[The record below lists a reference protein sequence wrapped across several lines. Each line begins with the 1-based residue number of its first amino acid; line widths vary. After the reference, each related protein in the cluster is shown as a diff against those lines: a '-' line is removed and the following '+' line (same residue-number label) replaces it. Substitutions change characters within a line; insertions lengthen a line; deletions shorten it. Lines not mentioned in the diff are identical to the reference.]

1 MTSDER
7 PALARAVE
15 SLFAGTGSAGWPSV
29 GIELELIP
37 FRYAGSGQPETV
49 AIAELRQALA
59 GLTDVTFEPGGQIE
73 LNPPPQPTVQA
84 ACDAVAALSA
94 AVHRR
99 LDTIGVDVVAA
110 GLNPWH
116 RTDELGLQL
125 TSERYIAMDRYL
137 GRRGPAGRSFM
148 RQTAS
153 TQICVDLASGPAGMA
168 QWHVANL
175 VAPVLAAIFANGP
188 FHEGRAVGHNGG
200 RTAICRA
207 VDPARSGHGRFPAC
221 ADAVADYVR
230 FAAGA
235 APISADYV
243 GPGTATRHL
252 STLFPPVRPR
262 GSYLEIRSIDSL
274 AIDDLRTAADLTAAL
289 LVDATARD
297 EAAAVLAASSTS
309 AQLWDMASG
318 VGVRARCLREI
329 AGQTIG
335 IAEIAAHRL
344 GGYLTPGAPERLAG
358 LRHRVARGV
367 APGDQLRWGGHDD
380 GRLVTTRG

>member
-7 PALARAVE
+7 PELTGAVE
-15 SLFAGTGSAGWPSV
+15 ALFAGTGGAGWPWV

-37 FRYAGSGQPETV
+37 FRFAGSGHPETV
-49 AIAELRQALA
+49 AVAELRQALA

-73 LNPPPQPTVQA
+73 LNPPPRPTVHG
-84 ACDAVAALSA
+84 ACDAVAELSA
-94 AVHRR
+94 AVQRR

-116 RTDELGLQL
+116 RTEELGLQL
-125 TSERYIAMDRYL
+125 RSERYIAMDRYL

-153 TQICVDLASGPAGMA
+153 TQICIDLAPGPAGMA

-175 VAPVLAAIFANGP
+175 IAPVLAAIFANGP

-207 VDPARSGHGRFPAC
+207 VDPARSAHGRFPAC
-221 ADAVADYVR
+221 GDAVANYVG

-235 APISADYV
+235 TPISADYA

-274 AIDDLRTAADLTAAL
+274 PIDDLPTAADLTAAIL
-289 LVDATARD
+289 GD
-297 EAAAVLAASSTS
+297 AAARVETAAVVAASSTS
-309 AQLWDMASG
+309 VQRWDMASG
-318 VGVRARCLREI
+318 AGVRAPCLRDI
-329 AGQTIG
+329 ADQMIR
-335 IAEIAAHRL
+335 IAEIAAQRL
-344 GGYLTPGAPERLAG
+344 GGYLTPGAPERLAA
-358 LRHRVARGV
+358 LRHRVARGR
-367 APGDQLRWGGHDD
+367 APGDQLRWGDHYG
-380 GRLVTTRG
+380 GQLVTASG